1 MFDEFLRLIEAQNSK
16 ESMKIGRSGGKKNK
30 IRILLTD
37 LKVRNHYLLNINTSV
52 YKLLSVWLIIK
63 NLQFLSAN
71 TLQICVQYFFKHEL
85 PLCYFHVYNYICLI
99 IITDNNWVELLIQW
113 HHMDI
118 SSFINSSCALNGST
132 ISKW

>member
-1 MFDEFLRLIEAQNSK
+1 MFDEFLRLTEAQNSK

-30 IRILLTD
+30 IWILLTD

-71 TLQICVQYFFKHEL
+71 TLCKFVFNTSL
-85 PLCYFHVYNYICLI
+85 NMNYHSAISTYI
-99 IITDNNWVELLIQW
+99 IIY
-113 HHMDI
+113 
-118 SSFINSSCALNGST
+118 A
-132 ISKW
+132 